1 MSQDRLNKKILSIDY
16 DDDEKGYVP
25 FSEYLENHTE
35 RIRKREADAIDA
47 FGESLL
53 SEIDHKNAIKDATK
67 REQIDYII
75 KKTSKYSKE
84 YLLELDYRDVLDI
97 FNEVKYENRS
107 FGVKLLEFFN
117 LSHH

>member
-1 MSQDRLNKKILSIDY
+1 MSQEQPNKKILSIDH

-25 FSEYLENHTE
+25 FSEYLENHTK
-35 RIRKREADAIDA
+35 RVRKREADVIDA
-47 FGESLL
+47 LGESLL
-53 SEIDHKNAIKDATK
+53 SEIDHKNAIKDAAK
-67 REQIDYII
+67 KEQINYII
-75 KKTSKYSKE
+75 KKTSKYSEE

-107 FGVKLLEFFN
+107 FWVKLLEFFN